1 MLRPRIPVNPL
12 PTGIVTPLVQ
22 PTPTPG
28 GVDLHH
34 ATASPVCG
42 HDRTPAAAPVPVAPS
57 RPTVQL
63 TPGSVVALAAGGGA
77 VVLVVGAVLVSMLLA
92 VAITGVSIAVVA
104 VVLRL
109 LIRDMQKGR

>member
-1 MLRPRIPVNPL
+1 MLRPRIPINPL

-22 PTPTPG
+22 PVPAFDVESRSESSPMAC
-28 GVDLHH
+28 VHH
-34 ATASPVCG
+34 
-42 HDRTPAAAPVPVAPS
+42 APVPGPITSA

-63 TPGSVVALAAGGGA
+63 TPGSVVALVAGGGA

-92 VAITGVSIAVVA
+92 VAITGVSVAVIA

-109 LIRDMQKGR
+109 LVKDLQKGR